1 MSARSEKPV
10 DFVRISLSRN
20 SYLEKGLSI
29 SPPVVM
35 TLAGNDPTG
44 GAGIAAD
51 IETLVSLGC
60 HPAPVI
66 TALTVQDTHNVHALF
81 PADPDQV
88 LAQARA
94 VLADMSVAAIKIG
107 VIGSADNAVALRAFL
122 NTCPHIPVILDPV
135 LAAGGGTELADA
147 ELIEAIQTRLLPMT
161 TILTPNSIEARR
173 LAPEADTLEA
183 CAMALLARGCR
194 YVLITGGHEAESSTE
209 VRNRLYSN
217 NRLLET
223 YSWPRLPEQ
232 YHGSGCTLAAA
243 VAGLLA
249 QGHQESTSEEAILSI
264 VYRAQDYAWRSLQ
277 AGYRAGGGQW
287 LPHRLYWTAADEVNR
302 ERTALP
308 GPVRYH

>member
-1 MSARSEKPV
+1 MSDP
-10 DFVRISLSRN
+10 L
-20 SYLEKGLSI
+20 

-66 TALTVQDTHNVHALF
+66 TALTVQDTRNVHALL
-81 PADPDQV
+81 PVDPDQV

-94 VLADMSVAAIKIG
+94 VLDDMPVAAIKIG
-107 VIGSADNAVALRAFL
+107 VIGNADNAIALRAL
-122 NTCPHIPVILDPV
+122 LDTCPHIPVILDPV

-147 ELIEAIQTRLLPMT
+147 ELIAAIQTLLLPMT
-161 TILTPNSIEARR
+161 TVLTPNSLEARR

-183 CAMALLARGCR
+183 CAMALLARSCR
-194 YVLITGGHEAESSTE
+194 YVLITGGHETESSTE
-209 VRNRLYSN
+209 VVNRLYGN

-223 YSWPRLPEQ
+223 HHWPRLPNQ

-243 VAGLLA
+243 IAALIA
-249 QGHQESTSEEAILSI
+249 QSHESSPLDESILSI
-264 VYRAQDYAWRSLQ
+264 VYRAQDYTWRSLQ

-287 LPHRLYWTAADEVNR
+287 LPHRLHWTAAHEVNH
-302 ERTALP
+302 EQTALP
-308 GPVRYH
+308 RLVRYH

>member
-1 MSARSEKPV
+1 LSDPV
-10 DFVRISLSRN
+10 
-20 SYLEKGLSI
+20 

-51 IETLVSLGC
+51 IETLISLGC

-66 TALTVQDTHNVHALF
+66 TALTVQDTRNVRALL
-81 PADPDQV
+81 PVEADLV
-88 LAQARA
+88 LAQART
-94 VLADMSVAAIKIG
+94 VLADMPVAAIKIG
-107 VIGSADNAVALRAFL
+107 VIGSADNAVALHTLL
-122 NTCPHIPVILDPV
+122 NACPHIPVILDPV
-135 LAAGGGTELADA
+135 LAAGGGTELASA
-147 ELIEAIQTRLLPMT
+147 ELIAAIQTLLLPLT
-161 TILTPNSIEARR
+161 TVLTPNSLEARR

-194 YVLITGGHEAESSTE
+194 YVLITGGHETEPFTE
-209 VRNRLYSN
+209 VVNRLYGN

-223 YSWPRLPEQ
+223 HRWPRLPHS

-243 VAGLLA
+243 IAGLLA
-249 QGHQESTSEEAILSI
+249 QSHELSPLDESIFSI

-287 LPHRLYWTAADEVNR
+287 LPHRLYWTAAHEVNH
-302 ERTALP
+302 EQTALS